1 MSYPTNGLI
10 LLIDDDRR
18 MRGWI
23 RSLLQQEGY
32 RVSHVPYE
40 AEALRSVGTLSPDAV
55 LVHLG
60 FADVTEAEVC
70 RRLRRRTAAPII
82 VLSAR
87 SAEADK
93 IVVLNAGADA
103 HLTEPVSPGE
113 LTARL
118 RAALRRSRGRAGVA
132 PAAGQLAVGDVL
144 VDVAA
149 HRAYVRGSEIHL
161 TGRTFALLQLLVAHA
176 GQVVARADIY
186 SSVWGPDFVGHQSNL
201 DVYIRLLRR
210 QIEQDPAHP
219 RLIET
224 VPHVGYR
231 FVAEPSVLLDAIG
244 CEGCQHARLGTQD
257 RTPAPHQRAS
267 RTPDA
272 AQGGVSD
279 DADR

>member
-1 MSYPTNGLI
+1 LSYPTNGLI

-18 MRGWI
+18 TRRWI

-32 RVSHVPYE
+32 RVSHVPYD
-40 AEALRSVGTLSPDAV
+40 AEALGSVGKRSPDAV
-55 LVHLG
+55 LVRLG

-70 RRLRRRTAAPII
+70 RRLRRQTAAPII
-82 VLSAR
+82 VLSTR

-118 RAALRRSRGRAGVA
+118 RAALRRSRGRAGTA
-132 PAAGQLAVGDVL
+132 PPAERLAAGDVL
-144 VDVAA
+144 IDVAA
-149 HRAYVRGSEIHL
+149 HRVYIRGREIHL

-176 GQVVARADIY
+176 GQVIERADIY
-186 SSVWGPDFVGHQSNL
+186 TTVWGPDFVGHQSNL

-224 VPHVGYR
+224 VPHLGYR
-231 FVAEPSVLLDAIG
+231 FVAEPSALLDAAG
-244 CEGCQHARLGTQD
+244 RDGCQHARIGSQD
-257 RTPAPHQRAS
+257 RTPAPREHAP
-267 RTPDA
+267 RTSGV
-272 AQGGVSD
+272 AQGGVGG
-279 DADR
+279 DASR